1 MKNDLIFLEFV
12 FSRSIVPSSDEQT
25 IARFIR
31 IVEAVCPEW
40 ASGFTVWDPSPRGRK
55 IFEGDPDIAAQAIL
69 SKATWAD
76 GRRVSGNVELRGATP
91 ELTLICNINDRP
103 LWRVGGKLLMS
114 NTLKIEAHSKLIDG
128 KDSYSLLLEV
138 LHDGALSTSPIW
150 SAIYSGDEY
159 RHRVM
164 QTTPSLA
171 AAGRDFSKYLP
182 GVFPANFYGSAYV
195 DLMGR
200 AALSLVPAAVSEVG
214 SGILVKLSYHP
225 GDWDS
230 PENIAENDEVVS
242 RIGLRYFYSHN
253 GPPAEG
259 YTAPEWDTRQP

>member
-1 MKNDLIFLEFV
+1 MINDPIFLEFV
-12 FSRSIVPSSDEQT
+12 FSRSIVPSGDEQT

-31 IVEAVCPEW
+31 TVKEICPEW

-55 IFEGDPDIAAQAIL
+55 IFEGNPDIAAKAVL

-76 GRRVSGNVELRGATP
+76 GRRVSGNVELRGSTP
-91 ELTLICNINDRP
+91 ELALICNISDRP
-103 LWRVGGKLLMS
+103 LGRVGGRLLMA
-114 NTLKIEAHSKLIDG
+114 NTIKLEARRRLIGG
-128 KDSYSLLLEV
+128 KDSYSLLLDF
-138 LHDGALSTSPIW
+138 LRDGALSASPVW
-150 SAIYSGDEY
+150 AAIYSGDEY

-164 QTTPSLA
+164 QATPSLA

-200 AALSLVPAAVSEVG
+200 ADLSLVPAVVSEAG
-214 SGILVKLSYHP
+214 SGVLVKLSYHP
-225 GDWDS
+225 ADWDS
-230 PENIAENDEVVS
+230 PENVVENDEVTS
-242 RIGLRYFYSHN
+242 RIGKRYFYPHN

-259 YTAPEWDTRQP
+259 YAAPEWETRQP